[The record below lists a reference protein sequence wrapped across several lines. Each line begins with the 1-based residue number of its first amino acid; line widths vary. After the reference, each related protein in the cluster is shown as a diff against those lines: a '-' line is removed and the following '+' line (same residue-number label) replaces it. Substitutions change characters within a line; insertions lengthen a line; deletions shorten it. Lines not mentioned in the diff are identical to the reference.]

1 MRWWLRMADGHD
13 ARRLDPALRA
23 RLGHH
28 LQGFADDI
36 NGVRSV
42 VLASVDGFALV
53 PAAGTHGNGERLAAM
68 TSAMLA
74 LAAAVGRELA
84 LGELEVLM
92 LEAGERQGADA
103 GPACN
108 AGAAAADDRL
118 RRALRDRQGAVE
130 CEGMWPQ
137 HHGRTQ
143 RITSRS
149 AGEHGARQPTGCNMA
164 GLDDTL
170 NALMTIDGAQAVA
183 LVDYESGML
192 LGEAGSGMDM
202 EVAAAGNTE
211 VIRAK
216 MKTAASLNLN
226 DTIEDILI
234 SLGKAYHI
242 LRPVSRKKGLFLY
255 LVLDR
260 NKSNLALAR
269 RKVQDV
275 EAELAL

>member
-1 MRWWLRMADGHD
+1 
-13 ARRLDPALRA
+13 
-23 RLGHH
+23 
-28 LQGFADDI
+28 
-36 NGVRSV
+36 
-42 VLASVDGFALV
+42 
-53 PAAGTHGNGERLAAM
+53 
-68 TSAMLA
+68 
-74 LAAAVGRELA
+74 
-84 LGELEVLM
+84 
-92 LEAGERQGADA
+92 
-103 GPACN
+103 
-108 AGAAAADDRL
+108 
-118 RRALRDRQGAVE
+118 
-130 CEGMWPQ
+130 
-137 HHGRTQ
+137 
-143 RITSRS
+143 
-149 AGEHGARQPTGCNMA
+149 MA

-242 LRPVSRKKGLFLY
+242 MRPVAKKQGLFLY

-260 NKSNLALAR
+260 NKANLALAR

-275 EAELAL
+275 ESQLAL

>member
-1 MRWWLRMADGHD
+1 
-13 ARRLDPALRA
+13 
-23 RLGHH
+23 
-28 LQGFADDI
+28 
-36 NGVRSV
+36 
-42 VLASVDGFALV
+42 
-53 PAAGTHGNGERLAAM
+53 
-68 TSAMLA
+68 
-74 LAAAVGRELA
+74 
-84 LGELEVLM
+84 
-92 LEAGERQGADA
+92 
-103 GPACN
+103 
-108 AGAAAADDRL
+108 
-118 RRALRDRQGAVE
+118 
-130 CEGMWPQ
+130 
-137 HHGRTQ
+137 
-143 RITSRS
+143 
-149 AGEHGARQPTGCNMA
+149 MA

-170 NALMTIDGAQAVA
+170 NALMTIDGAQAVS

>member
-1 MRWWLRMADGHD
+1 
-13 ARRLDPALRA
+13 
-23 RLGHH
+23 
-28 LQGFADDI
+28 
-36 NGVRSV
+36 
-42 VLASVDGFALV
+42 
-53 PAAGTHGNGERLAAM
+53 
-68 TSAMLA
+68 
-74 LAAAVGRELA
+74 
-84 LGELEVLM
+84 
-92 LEAGERQGADA
+92 
-103 GPACN
+103 
-108 AGAAAADDRL
+108 
-118 RRALRDRQGAVE
+118 
-130 CEGMWPQ
+130 
-137 HHGRTQ
+137 
-143 RITSRS
+143 
-149 AGEHGARQPTGCNMA
+149 MA

-170 NALMTIDGAQAVA
+170 NALMTIDGAQALA

>member
-1 MRWWLRMADGHD
+1 
-13 ARRLDPALRA
+13 
-23 RLGHH
+23 
-28 LQGFADDI
+28 
-36 NGVRSV
+36 
-42 VLASVDGFALV
+42 
-53 PAAGTHGNGERLAAM
+53 
-68 TSAMLA
+68 
-74 LAAAVGRELA
+74 
-84 LGELEVLM
+84 
-92 LEAGERQGADA
+92 
-103 GPACN
+103 
-108 AGAAAADDRL
+108 
-118 RRALRDRQGAVE
+118 
-130 CEGMWPQ
+130 
-137 HHGRTQ
+137 
-143 RITSRS
+143 
-149 AGEHGARQPTGCNMA
+149 MA
-164 GLDDTL
+164 GVSETL
-170 NALMTIDGAQAVA
+170 SALMTIDGAQAVA

-275 EAELAL
+275 EADLAL

>member
-1 MRWWLRMADGHD
+1 
-13 ARRLDPALRA
+13 
-23 RLGHH
+23 
-28 LQGFADDI
+28 
-36 NGVRSV
+36 
-42 VLASVDGFALV
+42 
-53 PAAGTHGNGERLAAM
+53 
-68 TSAMLA
+68 
-74 LAAAVGRELA
+74 
-84 LGELEVLM
+84 
-92 LEAGERQGADA
+92 
-103 GPACN
+103 
-108 AGAAAADDRL
+108 
-118 RRALRDRQGAVE
+118 
-130 CEGMWPQ
+130 
-137 HHGRTQ
+137 
-143 RITSRS
+143 
-149 AGEHGARQPTGCNMA
+149 MA

-216 MKTAASLNLN
+216 KKTAASLNLN

>member
-1 MRWWLRMADGHD
+1 
-13 ARRLDPALRA
+13 
-23 RLGHH
+23 
-28 LQGFADDI
+28 
-36 NGVRSV
+36 
-42 VLASVDGFALV
+42 
-53 PAAGTHGNGERLAAM
+53 
-68 TSAMLA
+68 
-74 LAAAVGRELA
+74 
-84 LGELEVLM
+84 
-92 LEAGERQGADA
+92 
-103 GPACN
+103 
-108 AGAAAADDRL
+108 
-118 RRALRDRQGAVE
+118 
-130 CEGMWPQ
+130 
-137 HHGRTQ
+137 
-143 RITSRS
+143 
-149 AGEHGARQPTGCNMA
+149 MA

-242 LRPVSRKKGLFLY
+242 LRPVSRQKGLFLY